1 MPLITK
7 KGLMTLMYE
16 AMRDGEVVDM
26 PWDYEMHF
34 DYDRSVFH
42 MHSTDSMNPND
53 FDATMEE
60 IIDLYED
67 LWIGDERNYRY
78 AIDAAVSE
86 NGYLTLD
93 WIEFKYDP
101 DSKTLFADDLYTITP
116 IHDLDE
122 FKRFMER

>member
-93 WIEFKYDP
+93 WVEFKYDP

>member
-67 LWIGDERNYRY
+67 LWIGDKRNYRY

-93 WIEFKYDP
+93 WVEFKYDP

-122 FKRFMER
+122 FKRFMEG

>member
-1 MPLITK
+1 MPLMTK

-16 AMRDGEVVDM
+16 AMRDGDVVDM

-67 LWIGDERNYRY
+67 LWAGSERNYRY
-78 AIDAAVSE
+78 AIDFAVSE

-93 WIEFKYDP
+93 WVEFKYDP
-101 DSKTLFADDLYTITP
+101 DSKTLFADDLHTITP

-122 FKRFMER
+122 FKRFMEG

>member
-78 AIDAAVSE
+78 AIDAAVSG

>member
-1 MPLITK
+1 MPLMTK
-7 KGLMTLMYE
+7 KGLRVLMYE

-78 AIDAAVSE
+78 AIDFAVSE

-93 WIEFKYDP
+93 WVEFKYDP

>member
-16 AMRDGEVVDM
+16 AMRYGEVVDM

-67 LWIGDERNYRY
+67 LWTGDERNYRY
-78 AIDAAVSE
+78 AIDFAVSE

>member
-122 FKRFMER
+122 FKRFMEG

>member
-93 WIEFKYDP
+93 WVEFKYDP

-122 FKRFMER
+122 FKRFMEG

>member
-78 AIDAAVSE
+78 AIDFAVSE

-93 WIEFKYDP
+93 WVEFKYDP

-122 FKRFMER
+122 FKRFMEG

>member
-1 MPLITK
+1 MPLMTK
-7 KGLMTLMYE
+7 KGLRVLMYE
-16 AMRDGEVVDM
+16 AIVDGDVVDM

-53 FDATMEE
+53 FDATKDE

-101 DSKTLFADDLYTITP
+101 D
-116 IHDLDE
+116 
-122 FKRFMER
+122 

>member
-78 AIDAAVSE
+78 AIDFAVSE

-93 WIEFKYDP
+93 WVEFKYDP
-101 DSKTLFADDLYTITP
+101 DSKTLFADDLYTIRP

-122 FKRFMER
+122 FKRFMEG

>member
-93 WIEFKYDP
+93 WVEFKYDP

-122 FKRFMER
+122 FKRLMEG

>member
-78 AIDAAVSE
+78 AIDFAVSE

-93 WIEFKYDP
+93 WVEFKYDP

>member
-1 MPLITK
+1 MPLMTK
-7 KGLMTLMYE
+7 KGLRVLMYE
-16 AMRDGEVVDM
+16 AIVDGDVVDM

-53 FDATMEE
+53 FDATKDE

-67 LWIGDERNYRY
+67 LWIGVERNYRY
-78 AIDAAVSE
+78 AIDFAVSE

-93 WIEFKYDP
+93 WVEFKYDP
-101 DSKTLFADDLYTITP
+101 DSKTLFADDLHTITP

-122 FKRFMER
+122 FKRFMEG